1 MIGGGVGV
9 GMRLDMAQELR
20 LEEAYV
26 RGALAESIVY
36 VDVQI
41 GLFGGLGHFRS
52 LLLGIDAVG
61 TTVSNREHK

>member
-20 LEEAYV
+20 LEEAWV

-41 GLFGGLGHFRS
+41 GLLVALAILGAFFWGLM
-52 LLLGIDAVG
+52 L
-61 TTVSNREHK
+61 